1 MNSLEED
8 ARLKALLARL
18 HAASDAQTPALARFI
33 RDHGY
38 RSVSG
43 SDADLEKGRSFW
55 RDKLVAFEP
64 DKARFCYMLCRA
76 LGARRVV
83 EVGTSFGVSTLYL
96 AAALRDNGGGQV
108 IATEIEPEKAS
119 IARAH
124 FDEAGLSDYVELR
137 EGDVRRTLR
146 GLEGPVDFCL
156 MDIWTPLARPALDHI
171 GPKMRLGGLVV
182 ADNTDTYRIAYGDY
196 FAYLADPAHGFST
209 QTLPFDGGLAL
220 SMKTG
225 QFTPAT

>member
-8 ARLKALLARL
+8 GALKTLLARL

-43 SDADLEKGRSFW
+43 SEADLEKGRDFW

-76 LGARRVV
+76 LGARCVV

-108 IATEIEPEKAS
+108 IATEIEPEKAA

-124 FDEAGLSDYVELR
+124 FEAAGLSAYVDLR
-137 EGDVRRTLR
+137 EGDVRQTLR
-146 GLEGPVDFCL
+146 GLAGPVDFVL
-156 MDIWTPLARPALDHI
+156 MDIWTPLARPAIEHI
-171 GPKMRLGGLVV
+171 GPQMRGGGIVI
-182 ADNTDTYRIAYGDY
+182 ADNTNTYRIAYGDY
-196 FAYLADPAHGFST
+196 FAYLADPANGFST
-209 QTLPFDGGLAL
+209 QTLPFDGGLEL
-220 SMKTG
+220 SVKTG
-225 QFTPAT
+225 